1 MQNNIIPQYTT
12 GNLQIAKKQTETFT
26 KEYVHVFQK
35 ESDKGITFW
44 ECEFQKKEK
53 YKGKLKLSVAGSFI
67 EETNKHTNLSSAARC
82 EGVKAKTNINRKTL
96 KA

>member
-1 MQNNIIPQYTT
+1 MSTYFRKKVIKALHS
-12 GNLQIAKKQTETFT
+12 GNASFK
-26 KEYVHVFQK
+26 
-35 ESDKGITFW
+35 
-44 ECEFQKKEK
+44 KKEK
-53 YKGKLKLSVAGSFI
+53 FKGKLKLSVVGNFI

>member
-1 MQNNIIPQYTT
+1 MR
-12 GNLQIAKKQTETFT
+12 
-26 KEYVHVFQK
+26 V
-35 ESDKGITFW
+35 S
-44 ECEFQKKEK
+44 KKEK
-53 YKGKLKLSVAGSFI
+53 YKGKLKLSVVGNFI